1 VESGKGTLTGVVP
14 ARKASVRHDLTRRG
28 WSPTL
33 RCVALGILWK
43 GILLGLGAAAPIGP
57 VNVEIARRS
66 LRGGFRAGCALGLGA
81 VTIDVL
87 YALLTSFGVR
97 FVLDHQW
104 VLTTLTL
111 LGAGLLAYLG
121 VQCFRSARRQLHSQR
136 PGFPVDP
143 TLPPSQPMAEPPPT
157 RNYVT
162 GLLMTGLNPMTLVFW
177 FVVVP
182 GMVGQISPDPAR
194 ELPFICAGV
203 FIGALSWVLFFA
215 SIMSA
220 AGRISRHTVLV
231 CADLVGGVLLLAFA
245 LVAIW
250 RVRTSLL

>member
-1 VESGKGTLTGVVP
+1 VIVEHVP
-14 ARKASVRHDLTRRG
+14 ASSSAVHLFDNAHRPGDVRAVL
-28 WSPTL
+28 
-33 RCVALGILWK
+33 LGFLWK

-87 YALLTSFGVR
+87 YAVLASVGVR
-97 FVLDHQW
+97 LLLDRAW
-104 VLTTLTL
+104 LLNTLTVLGAAL
-111 LGAGLLAYLG
+111 LGYLA
-121 VQCFRSARRQLHSQR
+121 VQCFRSARRQILDRQR
-136 PGFPVDP
+136 GFPLDAAVSAVATP
-143 TLPPSQPMAEPPPT
+143 PPSTHGAPPG

-182 GMVGQISPDPAR
+182 GVVGQISANPSR
-194 ELPFICAGV
+194 ELPLICAGV
-203 FIGALSWVLFFA
+203 FLGALSWVLFFS

-220 AGRISRHTVLV
+220 AGKVGRQKVLF
-231 CADLVGGVLLLAFA
+231 CADLAGGMLLLAFA
-245 LVAIW
+245 GVAIW
-250 RVRTSLL
+250 RVCTSLL